1 MVSISLRPTHRSH
14 HFGTETMDLPDR
26 HMLLG
31 MTLGALCAT
40 ALAFTGPGMVIET
53 FADEFIDRVVAP
65 GFDPANL
72 VRFEGQNYSVENEDW
87 VASEPLSTAV
97 VKKVEGGRVSYVTI
111 TTTETG
117 TYSTDAM
124 FSDHVQYPG
133 IRVEERPRYPRNH
146 FSYWSGGNWYGF
158 TSGGADSFFHYRD
171 GDTSVSSYGDV
182 TCVSG
187 RSFHVC

>member
-1 MVSISLRPTHRSH
+1 
-14 HFGTETMDLPDR
+14 MDLPDR
-26 HMLLG
+26 HVLLG

-53 FADEFIDRVVAP
+53 FADEFLDRVVVP
-65 GFDPANL
+65 QGFDASNL
-72 VRFEGQNYSVENEDW
+72 VRFEGKKYYVDSEDW
-87 VASEPLSTAV
+87 VSSEALSTEV

-111 TTTETG
+111 TTTPTG
-117 TYSTDAM
+117 VYSTDAL

-133 IRVEERPRYPRNH
+133 IEVTELPRYPRNH

-158 TSGGADSFFHYRD
+158 TSGGANSFFYYRD
-171 GDTSVSSYGDV
+171 GSTSVTNYGDV

-187 RSFHVC
+187 RHYHVC

>member
-1 MVSISLRPTHRSH
+1 MN
-14 HFGTETMDLPDR
+14 LPGR
-26 HMLLG
+26 NVLLG

-53 FADEFIDRVVAP
+53 FADEFIERVVPP

-72 VRFEGQNYSVENEDW
+72 VRFEGRTYSIENEDW
-87 VASEPLSTAV
+87 VDGEPLSTEV

-111 TTTETG
+111 TTTSTG
-117 TYSTDAM
+117 VYSTDAM

-133 IRVEERPRYPRNH
+133 IEVTELPRYPYNR
-146 FSYWSGGNWYGF
+146 FSYWSGNNWSTF
-158 TSGGADSFFHYRD
+158 TSGGANSFFYYRN
-171 GDTSVSSYGDV
+171 GNTRVSTYGNT

-187 RSFHVC
+187 PNYRVC

>member
-1 MVSISLRPTHRSH
+1 
-14 HFGTETMDLPDR
+14 MDLPDR

-40 ALAFTGPGMVIET
+40 VIAFTGPGMVVET
-53 FADEFIDRVVAP
+53 FADDLLDRVVP
-65 GFDPANL
+65 QGFDPSKL
-72 VRFEGQNYSVENEDW
+72 VRFEGRKYLVESEDW
-87 VASEPLSTAV
+87 VSTEPLSTAV
-97 VKKVEGGRVSYVTI
+97 VKKVEAGKVSYVTI

-133 IRVEERPRYPRNH
+133 IAVDEVPRYPHNR

-158 TSGGADSFFHYRD
+158 TTGGANSFFHYRSGNTRVSTY
-171 GDTSVSSYGDV
+171 GDT

-187 RSFHVC
+187 RNFTVC